1 DGPLGLVDGAGST
14 DFLQARAGLGRLAT
28 DIPDRGRQSFDG
40 SLAVFHVGTQP
51 KGDFEISI
59 CHLRITFG
67 GSTRMVA
74 RASSEVFWKTLKSGP
89 EAAFYFRSFCR

>member
-1 DGPLGLVDGAGST
+1 MAPWAWST
-14 DFLQARAGLGRLAT
+14 APVAPTFCRPVPASDALAT

-67 GSTRMVA
+67 GKYPNGRA
-74 RASSEVFWKTLKSGP
+74 RKQ
-89 EAAFYFRSFCR
+89 